1 MFYNKLLYLL
11 IYIHTHTYM
20 YIYLLINI
28 KNSGKPETIHRYWP
42 VSEIYCTAGQ
52 TGTISGTVL
61 TPLIYNQCTNYSVL
75 TTFQLWKGNMTPFAI
90 AGSKKESIIVRI
102 HLICQLF
109 HDHITTRAPITFQ
122 LCKWI
127 FMEAAITQVA

>member
-1 MFYNKLLYLL
+1 MVKYPNDHVAVRLV
-11 IYIHTHTYM
+11 TT
-20 YIYLLINI
+20 
-28 KNSGKPETIHRYWP
+28 
-42 VSEIYCTAGQ
+42 
-52 TGTISGTVL
+52 
-61 TPLIYNQCTNYSVL
+61 SVL

-122 LCKWI
+122 LCKWDI
-127 FMEAAITQVA
+127 YGGNNYSDCLIRAM